1 MSEQIV
7 KTVCEACPISC
18 GIDVYVEDGRITKMR
33 DREDHLIKRLC
44 PKGPLFLESQYHPD
58 RLLYPLRRKNGGFER
73 ITWDAAIDI
82 IATKL
87 EKLRS
92 EGRPEALLLHY
103 GDAVGLRDTRH
114 IPRWFSR
121 AFGSPNYS
129 TGAAL
134 CHFSNVIAMKLT
146 YGRFT
151 LPRFGDT
158 KCAVFWGN
166 NPHESAHP
174 ALDGYKHARKN
185 GAKLIV
191 IDPRKTRIAEEA
203 DIHVALLPGTD
214 AALALGMLNVIINEE
229 LYDKEFVRDWTIGF
243 PELREYVQ
251 RHTPERMARICRVPA
266 QTIVDAARMFAA
278 NRPSTAVMLVSAAE
292 HHSHGVQTIR
302 AVACLIAICGAFDC
316 PGGNIYVDALTPH
329 EPELPPD
336 SFKRWRM
343 GEKEF
348 PLYTEIVDEC
358 QPMLLLDVVKQ
369 KPCPIDVLIMQGINP
384 VVTWPNAQRVREA
397 LMALDLVVVM
407 DVFMTE
413 TAEVADL
420 VLPAATWLER
430 DELIDY
436 GYYQAAPY
444 LNMAHK
450 VVEPP
455 GECWPDWKLWLVL
468 AKRLGM
474 EKYLPWNTL
483 QEQID
488 FQLAGTPYS
497 YAKLKETPKGF
508 FYGPRA
514 ERRYV
519 KEGFHTPSG
528 KVEIYSKRLAELG
541 MSHLP
546 TLPPDQ
552 EEKGEVVTDPKYPL
566 LLTTGGREMGYTH
579 SQYHEVAKL
588 NVISPGPFGDI
599 NSEDAARLGIKD
611 GDWLEV
617 ESSVGKARVRA
628 RVHEGIVKGVVH
640 LPHGWPREANANLLT
655 DHAARDPISGY
666 PPLKGGRCTVRLASP
681 Q

>member
-1 MSEQIV
+1 MSEEIV

-18 GIDVYVEDGRITKMR
+18 GIDANVEHGRVTKLR
-33 DREDHLIKRLC
+33 DREDHMIKRLC
-44 PKGPLFLESQYHPD
+44 PKGPLFLESQYHSD
-58 RLLYPLRRKNGGFER
+58 RLLYPQRRKNGGFER
-73 ITWDAAIDI
+73 ISWDAAIDM
-82 IATKL
+82 IAGKL

-92 EGRPEALLLHY
+92 KGRPEALLLHY
-103 GDAVGLRDTRH
+103 GDAVGLRETRH

-134 CHFSNVIAMKLT
+134 CHFSNVIGMKLT

-151 LPRFGDT
+151 LPRLGDT

-166 NPHESAHP
+166 NPIESAHP
-174 ALDGYKHARKN
+174 AVDGYKHARKH

-191 IDPRKTRIAEEA
+191 IDPRRTPIAEEA

-214 AALALGMLNVIINEE
+214 AALALGMLHVIINEE
-229 LYDKEFVRDWTIGF
+229 LYDKDFVRDWTIGF
-243 PELREYVQ
+243 SELKQHVQ
-251 RHTPERMARICRVPA
+251 KSPPQRMARICRVPA

-278 NRPSTAVMLVSAAE
+278 NSPSTAVMLATAAE

-302 AVACLIAICGAFDC
+302 AIACLVAVCGAFDC
-316 PGGNIYVDALTPH
+316 PGGNIYVDALAPH

-336 SFKRWRM
+336 SFKRPRM

-358 QPMLLLDVVKQ
+358 QPLLLLDAAKQIAYPVEVV
-369 KPCPIDVLIMQGINP
+369 IMQGINP
-384 VVTWPNAQRVREA
+384 VVTWPNAQRVRET
-397 LMALDLVVVM
+397 LRALDLVVVM
-407 DVFMTE
+407 DVLMTE

-450 VVEPP
+450 AVEPP
-455 GECWPDWKLWLVL
+455 GECWPDWKLWFVL
-468 AKRLGM
+468 AKRLGL
-474 EKYLPWNTL
+474 EKYLPWDTL

-488 FQLAGTPYS
+488 FQLTGTPYS
-497 YAKLKETPKGF
+497 YAKLNENLKGF
-508 FYGPRA
+508 FYGARA
-514 ERRYV
+514 ERRYL

-528 KVEIYSKRLAELG
+528 KVELYSKRLKDVG
-541 MSHLP
+541 MSPLP
-546 TLPPDQ
+546 TLPSDQ
-552 EEKGEVVTDPKYPL
+552 EEKGEVVTGSKYPF
-566 LLTTGGREMGYTH
+566 LLTTGGREKGYTH

-599 NSEDAARLGIKD
+599 HAEDAARLGIKD
-611 GDWLEV
+611 GDWMEV
-617 ESSVGKARVRA
+617 ESPVGKVRVRA
-628 RVHEGIVKGVVH
+628 RVDGGIVKGVIQ
-640 LPHGWPREANANLLT
+640 LPHGWPRQANANLLT
-655 DHAARDPISGY
+655 DHAALDPISGF
-666 PPLKGGRCTVRLASP
+666 PPFKGGRCTVRPASL